1 MEEQIKLLKEKID
14 QGSSTDPSF
23 ALASELDNLFVKDIE
38 LKKALDELHLVRKQV
53 QDKEAL
59 LKDDTTEKNGLQ
71 KIISSFKQALIEL
84 RTTLWDNINRE
95 IKKVKEY
102 LILLDE
108 EKKLAN
114 LSLTNAKIFLQ
125 SLGGK
130 PAIAQAAIN
139 LLISETSAQLQ
150 FAGVENKS
158 DLLFN
163 AKKYITKRHN
173 RISDRK
179 NKFYVSKK

>member
-1 MEEQIKLLKEKID
+1 M
-14 QGSSTDPSF
+14 
-23 ALASELDNLFVKDIE
+23 VK
-38 LKKALDELHLVRKQV
+38 KHV

-59 LKDDTTEKNGLQ
+59 LKVTTTEKARLQ
-71 KIISSFKQALIEL
+71 NNTISFRQALIEL

-114 LSLTNAKIFLQ
+114 LSLTNAKTMLE

-139 LLISETSAQLQ
+139 LLISQTSAQLQ
-150 FAGVENKS
+150 FARVENRS
-158 DLLFN
+158 DLLYN
-163 AKKYITKRHN
+163 AMKYIMKRET
-173 RISDRK
+173 IK
-179 NKFYVSKK
+179 VVTEK

>member
-1 MEEQIKLLKEKID
+1 M
-14 QGSSTDPSF
+14 
-23 ALASELDNLFVKDIE
+23 VK
-38 LKKALDELHLVRKQV
+38 KHV

-59 LKDDTTEKNGLQ
+59 LKVTTTEKARLQ
-71 KIISSFKQALIEL
+71 NNTISFRQALIEL

-108 EKKLAN
+108 EKKLDN
-114 LSLTNAKIFLQ
+114 LSLTNANIMLE

-139 LLISETSAQLQ
+139 LLISQTSAQLQ
-150 FAGVENKS
+150 FARVENRS
-158 DLLFN
+158 DLLYN
-163 AKKYITKRHN
+163 AMKYIMKRET
-173 RISDRK
+173 IK
-179 NKFYVSKK
+179 VVTEK